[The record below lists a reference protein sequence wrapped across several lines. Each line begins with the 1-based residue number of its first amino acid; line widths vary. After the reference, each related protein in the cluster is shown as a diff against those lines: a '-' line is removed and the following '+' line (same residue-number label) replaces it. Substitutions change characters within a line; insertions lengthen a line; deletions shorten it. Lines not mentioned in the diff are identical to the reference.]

1 MTNGNPEQDRF
12 RSRYKLFAQL
22 LLSLIAQRF
31 QESGSRSLF
40 KQKFRFYGHQ
50 WTIEP
55 YYIDGYEECIP
66 WHDDDF
72 FRTAEAE
79 ECIRAFISAGLA
91 DFMRLSDNSGA
102 SIENPTFK
110 QLFPFIAVELT
121 HSIRY
126 LVRKHRSL
134 RFSSRQIER
143 CLDKYVPLWLEQ
155 SAPKPRYAPIYNF
168 HPHLQSIRL
177 SEFVSIESFSDNKKT
192 EIFDA
197 LGPLGRGFDIQSY
210 AECTHVAVQR
220 QTGSRYDRNQTKEI
234 ERNAGKSLRTAI
246 TSLRLLKAE
255 MVGTTGFIHVRELPG
270 TMGGARMSPLESYD
284 MPMHSIFRGRYELDH
299 QEARRFRGIYRMLSN
314 VNFDV
319 MDALELPLRQFN
331 RSCQRE
337 RDDDKILDYAICL
350 ESTLLHGVKD
360 ELSYRLSLRA
370 AKLLRLKRKPAE
382 TFQIMRCLYDIRSAI
397 IHSNESFGGPATR
410 KTLKKLE
417 VGSSEYMRSLD
428 CVMRQALGEVISQ
441 MHRGNTLSELCN
453 QLDAAVVNEL

>member
-12 RSRYKLFAQL
+12 RSRYKTFAQL

-55 YYIDGYEECIP
+55 YYIDGFEECIP

-72 FRTAEAE
+72 FRTAETE
-79 ECIRAFISAGLA
+79 ECARAFISAGLA

-102 SIENPTFK
+102 SIEKPTFK

-121 HSIRY
+121 HPIRY
-126 LVRKHRSL
+126 LISKHRSI
-134 RFSSRQIER
+134 RFSPRQIER
-143 CLDKYVPLWLEQ
+143 CLDRYIPLWLEQ
-155 SAPKPRYAPIYNF
+155 TVPEPRYAPIYNF
-168 HPHLQSIRL
+168 HPQLQSIRL
-177 SEFVSIESFSDNKKT
+177 SEFVSIEPFSDNKKT

-220 QTGSRYDRNQTKEI
+220 QTSSRYDRNKTREI
-234 ERNAGKSLRTAI
+234 ERNAGKSLRAAI

-270 TMGGARMSPLESYD
+270 TMGGAGMSPLESYD

-299 QEARRFRGIYRMLSN
+299 QEARRFQGIYRMLTN

-319 MDALELPLRQFN
+319 MDHLELPLLQFN

-337 RDDDKILDYAICL
+337 RDTDKILDYAICL

-360 ELSYRLSLRA
+360 ELSYRLALRA
-370 AKLLRLKRKPAE
+370 GKLLRQKRKPAE

-397 IHSNESFGGPATR
+397 VHSNESFGGPQTKKA
-410 KTLKKLE
+410 LKKL
-417 VGSSEYMRSLD
+417 GIGTSEYMQSLD
-428 CVMRQALGEVISQ
+428 GVMRQALNEIIRQ
-441 MHRGNTLSELCN
+441 LHRGNTLKELCE
-453 QLDAAVVNEL
+453 QLDAAVVDGL